1 METLLATTWNTVMDS
16 RFNPLKH
23 MDLASSHYLMQVL
36 AWMWSMIFSVSFFS
50 IYVFSYV
57 WLSHMLVIA
66 GVFVTLTV
74 FNTSST
80 RRVQSAPALRFS
92 SASKCVWKM
101 DSEA

>member
-1 METLLATTWNTVMDS
+1 MNPLLTTIWNTVMDS

-50 IYVFSYV
+50 IYIFGYV

-66 GVFVTLTV
+66 GVFITLTV

-80 RRVQSAPALRFS
+80 RRTQTAPAHYFS